1 MTRQHSTAH
10 SNSARAWSRARHMPH
25 NTTSGISVE
34 HFSFC
39 VGSSSTC
46 NNGRHWG
53 IWLLWPTQPCNT
65 TRYKIKMLHPAQQIL
80 ETPVTWHMHSSLKS
94 SGCSVFWFQSVE
106 VNELIWEDCSCDD
119 CKGTHPRFS
128 HPLAFFLHQQVRTL
142 WAGLEM
148 WNVFSYILMVTPKV
162 SSKRS
167 PCSRDILKRIGLI
180 TYWKFWSST
189 EGSYL
194 VSGICPSKSSRVNS
208 FCTNSSTFLMS
219 EVLKLSTVSEVARL
233 LSFALL
239 QTLPHLFMRYQG
251 HRSGGFL

>member
-1 MTRQHSTAH
+1 MQYDTLQDRNATSSTADFGDACH
-10 SNSARAWSRARHMPH
+10 VTHALFIEIIGMIRVL
-25 NTTSGISVE
+25 ISVSQSE
-34 HFSFC
+34 WTDSRRLQLWRLQRDT
-39 VGSSSTC
+39 STF
-46 NNGRHWG
+46 
-53 IWLLWPTQPCNT
+53 LAPTS
-65 TRYKIKMLHPAQQIL
+65 IL
-80 ETPVTWHMHSSLKS
+80 FASTSPE
-94 SGCSVFWFQSVE
+94 
-106 VNELIWEDCSCDD
+106 
-119 CKGTHPRFS
+119 
-128 HPLAFFLHQQVRTL
+128 TL

-148 WNVFSYILMVTPKV
+148 WNVFSYILIVTPKV

-167 PCSRDILKRIGLI
+167 PCSRDVLKRIGLI

-189 EGSYL
+189 EGGYL